1 MTFDDFDDGKFK
13 LANMDT
19 IDQNTRDIGWINLL
33 NQFCLI
39 RYKPEKDQTN
49 PIHIKSYV

>member
-1 MTFDDFDDGKFK
+1 MTFHDFDDGKFK

-33 NQFCLI
+33 INQFSLI
-39 RYKPEKDQTN
+39 RYKPEKDRTN
-49 PIHIKSYV
+49 PLKSYI